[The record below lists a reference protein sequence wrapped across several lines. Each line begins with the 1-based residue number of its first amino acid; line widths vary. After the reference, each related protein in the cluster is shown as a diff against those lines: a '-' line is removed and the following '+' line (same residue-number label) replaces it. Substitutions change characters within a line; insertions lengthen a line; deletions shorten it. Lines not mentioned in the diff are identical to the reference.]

1 MDFFLMSKKLSPLG
15 YVRRSIGFTVED
27 LATLDRVAKKQD
39 QTRSG
44 MIRQLISDCETRNY
58 PKSA

>member
-1 MDFFLMSKKLSPLG
+1 MSKQLSPLG

-27 LATLDRVAKKQD
+27 LATLDKVAKKQG